1 MKTHDWNNTDRSV
14 SYALQMETP
23 CKVLHTFVAGKA
35 THIELPLDKAG
46 FAKGHMEYTPN
57 YTLTKFTRTQVYNG
71 LAKCAKR
78 AATHMTGCSNL
89 PTKAG
94 QAGAKAILTTKWEL
108 AGGTNK
114 GKKVLA
120 VTQGLAYARRADR
133 ATQKQAALATAISTG
148 TAYIAD
154 GVVAKDGANRVFAE
168 RSKAVKAWVRNNHP
182 LKGEWWTDKANK
194 GSWMAKGETQ
204 VTLAPA
210 EE

>member
-1 MKTHDWNNTDRSV
+1 MKTHDWNKTDRGV
-14 SYALQMETP
+14 SYALQHENTARVM
-23 CKVLHTFVAGKA
+23 HTFVRGTA

-46 FAKGHMEYTPN
+46 FAHGHIEFTAN
-57 YTLTKFTRTQVYNG
+57 YTLNKFTRTQVYNG
-71 LAKCAKR
+71 LAKAAKR
-78 AATHMTGCSNL
+78 AAKHMTGCSTL

-108 AGGTNK
+108 AGGANK

-120 VTQGLAYARRADR
+120 VMQGLAYARRADR
-133 ATQKQAALATAISTG
+133 AAEKAVALQAAVSSG
-148 TAYIAD
+148 TAYIAE

-182 LKGEWWTDKANK
+182 LKGEWWTDKVNK
-194 GSWMAKGETQ
+194 TTWMVKAEGF
-204 VTLAPA
+204 VSLAP